1 MRIIGHL
8 DMDAFFAS
16 IEERNSPQFKGMP
29 IVVGADPKEGYGRGV
44 VSTANYKAR
53 EYGIHSAMPI
63 SRAWQASQR
72 AEMEGKPEAI
82 FLPPDFESYEKSSE
96 EIFLIIKKYSKL
108 TERASIDEFYFDLS
122 PLKTFN
128 KAEKICQ
135 KIKEDIR
142 RKEKVTCSV
151 GIGQNKLISKIAAG
165 IKKPDGL
172 FIVRQ
177 GDEESFLE
185 LMPIRTLPGIG
196 PKTEELLNKQNI
208 RIIKDLKQLSMEKLN
223 EMLGK
228 WGLDLYYKARGEDNS
243 PIVEN
248 REIKSIG
255 EQNTFE
261 RNTFDILFISSEL
274 EKYCAR
280 VFERFKKSNF
290 SKFKTISITVRFSD
304 FKTITSSKSFKAAL
318 GPEDLKKFQF
328 ESLKLLLPFLDRQKN
343 PKLKLFRLIGVRIE
357 NLQK

>member
-16 IEERNSPQFKGMP
+16 IEERNNPRFKGMP

-63 SRAWQASQR
+63 SRAWRLSQE
-72 AEMEGKPEAI
+72 AEMAGKPEAI
-82 FLPPDFESYEKSSE
+82 FLPPDFESYEKSSK
-96 EIFLIIKKYSKL
+96 EIFFIIKKYADL
-108 TERASIDEFYFDLS
+108 AEQASIDEFYFDLS
-122 PLKTFN
+122 SLKSFK
-128 KAEKICQ
+128 KAKDVSK
-135 KIKEDIR
+135 KIKEEIR
-142 RKEKVTCSV
+142 KKEKVTCSV
-151 GIGQNKLISKIAAG
+151 GIGRNKLISKIAAG

-177 GDEESFLE
+177 GEEESFLE
-185 LMPIRTLPGIG
+185 PMPIRILPGIG
-196 PKTEELLNKQNI
+196 PKTEALLNLQNI
-208 RIIKDLKQLSMEKLN
+208 RVIKDLKQLSMEKLD

-228 WGLDLYYKARGEDNS
+228 WGVDLYYKARGEDNS

-261 RNTFDILFISSEL
+261 RNNFDILFISSEL

-280 VFERFKKSNF
+280 VFERFKKSDF
-290 SKFKTISITVRFSD
+290 SKFKTISLTVRFSD
-304 FKTITSSKSFKAAL
+304 FKTITSSKSFKIAL
-318 GPEDLKKFQF
+318 GLEDLKKFQF
-328 ESLKLLLPFLDRQKN
+328 ESLKLLLPFFDRQKN
-343 PKLKLFRLIGVRIE
+343 PKLKLFRLIGIRIE